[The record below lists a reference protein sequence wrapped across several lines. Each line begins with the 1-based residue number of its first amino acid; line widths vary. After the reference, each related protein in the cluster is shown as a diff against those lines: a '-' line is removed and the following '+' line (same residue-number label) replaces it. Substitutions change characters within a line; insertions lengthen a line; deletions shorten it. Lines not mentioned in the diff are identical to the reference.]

1 MPGDGSKDERI
12 ASQLAALTASV
23 VADATGGKGT
33 VEPGLVRF
41 SGTGT
46 IAGRAITAACSEG
59 SLQAIFAALEH
70 AQAGSI
76 LCASGPGNS
85 AYLGDLLAS
94 DLVKRGLAGAVI
106 DGLIRDRATIATL
119 PASFFARGLTP
130 VALRRQGPGYPM
142 VPLALGGVTVNP
154 GDWIVA
160 DDDGVV
166 VIDPAEIDAVIA
178 KAEENARIEARIVE
192 LIDAGAKVTEAVR
205 QAIAEAADVAG
216 RE

>member
-1 MPGDGSKDERI
+1 MSDQAVAD
-12 ASQLAALTASV
+12 QLASLSAST
-23 VADATGGKGT
+23 VADAMGGKGA

-41 SGTGT
+41 TGTGT
-46 IAGRAITAACSEG
+46 IAGRAVTAACAEG

-70 AQAGSI
+70 AGAGAI
-76 LCASGPGNS
+76 LCVSGPGNS

-106 DGLIRDRATIATL
+106 DGFVRDRATIATL

-130 VALRRQGPGYPM
+130 VAMRRQEPGSPM
-142 VPLALGGVTVNP
+142 VPIMIGGVTIRP

-166 VIDPAEIDAVIA
+166 VIDPADVAAVVA
-178 KAEENARIEARIVE
+178 KAAENARIEARIMELVE
-192 LIDAGAKVTEAVR
+192 GGAKVTEAVP
-205 QAIAEAADVAG
+205 QAIAEAG
-216 RE
+216 NGELR